1 MGLQDRSEKLFYR
14 VLTSDIERFMPI
26 IYTPTV
32 GLACQLYGLIF
43 TRPRWDIFY
52 LNAIKKYILRCG
64 SAYLPQSV
72 NVFFSLFP
80 PSESFIRHVFSFFP
94 QPFVWASCFFNCWLW
109 GITISMVQ
117 SAFSQ
122 KDKQRELPKF
132 RLPPITSHWLIYKC
146 LLAAIMRNK

>member
-64 SAYLPQSV
+64 SAHLPQSV

-80 PSESFIRHVFSFFP
+80 PSESFISHLFSFSPSLLFEP
-94 QPFVWASCFFNCWLW
+94 AVSSTAGCGVSLFQL
-109 GITISMVQ
+109 
-117 SAFSQ
+117 FSLLFL
-122 KDKQRELPKF
+122 KKTNRENFPKF
-132 RLPPITSHWLIYKC
+132 KLPPITSHWLIYKC